1 MKQSMLWIPECAKR
15 GTDVWA
21 RLTEESR
28 ADLVGQLVRLV
39 VESFVSV
46 GKPAKRE
53 RGNRGVKSSSTTP
66 EW

>member
-1 MKQSMLWIPECAKR
+1 MKQGMLWIPECEER
-15 GTDVWA
+15 RTDLWA

-39 VESFVSV
+39 VESVVSV

-53 RGNRGVKSSSTTP
+53 RGNRGLKSSSATP
-66 EW
+66 ES